1 MPNPCI
7 EALLARHSVAVK
19 RLGGPGPSAAELSLI
34 YEAATTAP
42 DHGALRPWRLIEI
55 SSEAR
60 SQLAEL
66 FIDGKRRSQRQL
78 SDAEIERER
87 EKAIRPPVLLAFV
100 ARPIAN
106 HPMVPA
112 VEQLASAGAAMQ
124 LVLMAAHFL
133 GYGAIILSGSRC
145 ADRSVLSS
153 LQISEGEHFLGFISI
168 GSIVDEPRFGKRPEI
183 DQVVSKMDRLKIELC
198 EEAAIA

>member
-1 MPNPCI
+1 M

-19 RLGGPGPSAAELSLI
+19 RLGAPGPSAAELLSI

-55 SSEAR
+55 GNEAR
-60 SQLAEL
+60 PQLAQL
-66 FIDGKRRSQRQL
+66 FIDGKRRSQSEL
-78 SDAEIERER
+78 SAAEIERER
-87 EKAIRPPVLLAFV
+87 EKAVRPPVLLAFV

-106 HPMVPA
+106 HPTVPA

-124 LVLMAAHFL
+124 LVLVAAHFL
-133 GYGAIILSGSRC
+133 GYGAIILSGARC
-145 ADRSVLSS
+145 ADRNVMAS
-153 LQISEGEHFLGFISI
+153 LQIGEDEIFLGFISI

-183 DQVVSKMDRLKIELC
+183 HQVVSKMERLKIELR
-198 EEAAIA
+198 EEATVV